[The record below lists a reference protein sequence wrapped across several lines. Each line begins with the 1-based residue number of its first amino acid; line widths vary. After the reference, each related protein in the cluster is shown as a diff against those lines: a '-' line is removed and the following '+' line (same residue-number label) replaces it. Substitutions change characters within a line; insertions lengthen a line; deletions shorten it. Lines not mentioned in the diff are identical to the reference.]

1 MYLHLP
7 SAYFSYG
14 GIKGRQSQWQ
24 NRLSSDPKTLFT
36 QLALVGFDALW
47 IDSRGFEA
55 NPSSFALFAEKE
67 IGPSLISTEN
77 SPFALYDIRNFSASL
92 KKLMSLEDQEEIRR
106 QLLTPVFYSPSGGMS
121 SLETDGQTSWFW
133 SSSSGLLNIHNHSS
147 TDTHI
152 EITGSID
159 ALNFGNLTISDPCKL
174 EIKISEQAK
183 SFRCDFVV
191 PQNGAQLTFM
201 SDNLGTDDKDP
212 RDLRFRVVDLKII
225 EVQP

>member
-1 MYLHLP
+1 
-7 SAYFSYG
+7 
-14 GIKGRQSQWQ
+14 
-24 NRLSSDPKTLFT
+24 
-36 QLALVGFDALW
+36 
-47 IDSRGFEA
+47 
-55 NPSSFALFAEKE
+55 
-67 IGPSLISTEN
+67 
-77 SPFALYDIRNFSASL
+77 
-92 KKLMSLEDQEEIRR
+92 
-106 QLLTPVFYSPSGGMS
+106 MS